1 MCLHILPLISCF
13 VFAHSPRW
21 ELNYVNVE
29 SCVAID
35 TVNDDSCLLNV
46 LRRRLIRRVIMTA
59 MARAY
64 EKALW
69 TWETL
74 TWSVFHRKPHLAS
87 LELCGD
93 VLLIAHAMGSFFS
106 YFSRNRFWFT
116 WYIHR
121 EFTSRNCSFKWE
133 NSTRISNSSETN
145 WRKSFHNDMVIGVT
159 SLNRPQKPF
168 THLRSDL
175 VAALADLQVH
185 NFSHDDEF
193 PLSNVARSITQ
204 SNKILIWWRLERKKM
219 RFCCW
224 SRRMERKNQQSQL
237 TVTIG
242 VSRLDFFSWKYIF
255 EKRDNYDV

>member
-1 MCLHILPLISCF
+1 MCRDRHGEWRF
-13 VFAHSPRW
+13 VS
-21 ELNYVNVE
+21 VE
-29 SCVAID
+29 CVAAKAD
-35 TVNDDSCLLNV
+35 KASDNDGPRES
-46 LRRRLIRRVIMTA
+46 LR
-59 MARAY
+59 
-64 EKALW
+64 KALW
-69 TWETL
+69 TWQTL

-93 VLLIAHAMGSFFS
+93 VLLIAHAMGSFFPT
-106 YFSRNRFWFT
+106 SREIAFDSLG
-116 WYIHR
+116 IHR

-175 VAALADLQVH
+175 VAALTDLQVH

-204 SNKILIWWRLERKKM
+204 SNKILIWRRLERKKCDI
-219 RFCCW
+219 CCW